1 MTTAIILAAGKS
13 TRMGSGVDKA
23 FLSLVDKPVVAWSL
37 LAFERCA
44 DIDRIVLVVRKDQ
57 LLASKAV
64 VRMFGISKIDKI
76 VAGGQKRQ
84 ESVQAGLAACDLDTR
99 TVVIHDAARP
109 LVTSALVSEVVKAA
123 ARAPAVTVG
132 RPMTDTVKFCEKAQT
147 VTKSVDRTGLW
158 TVQTPQA
165 FQMKELRAAYKT
177 LKAEVTDDCMAVEL
191 NGGTVK
197 IVPNLKPNVKITTA
211 EDLQLVSAL
220 LK

>member
-1 MTTAIILAAGKS
+1 M
-13 TRMGSGVDKA
+13 
-23 FLSLVDKPVVAWSL
+23 
-37 LAFERCA
+37 
-44 DIDRIVLVVRKDQ
+44 
-57 LLASKAV
+57 
-64 VRMFGISKIDKI
+64 
-76 VAGGQKRQ
+76 
-84 ESVQAGLAACDLDTR
+84 
-99 TVVIHDAARP
+99 
-109 LVTSALVSEVVKAA
+109 
-123 ARAPAVTVG
+123 
-132 RPMTDTVKFCEKAQT
+132 
-147 VTKSVDRTGLW
+147 TKSVDRTGLW